1 MSGDTVH
8 LSVPAAS
15 AFAAVARATAASVA
29 VRAGATVDDVE
40 DVRVAVSEAF
50 TLLLADVPVGEQQV
64 HLDLTVGASGVVF
77 AVTAPTLR
85 VDPIDRDSF
94 AWTILDALVDDAD
107 HRVALDDQGEARA
120 SITGTCRLHV
130 PA

>member
-8 LSVPAAS
+8 LTVPATS

-29 VRAGATVDDVE
+29 VRAGATIDDVE

-50 TLLLADVPVGEQQV
+50 ALLLADLPDGEQQAHV
-64 HLDLTVGASGVVF
+64 DLSL
-77 AVTAPTLR
+77 TAGSVEFR
-85 VDPIDRDSF
+85 VSAPAAGDLQVDRDSF
-94 AWTILDALVDDAD
+94 AWTILDALVEDA
-107 HRVALDDQGEARA
+107 VFALDSDATGQRQAV
-120 SITGTCRLHV
+120 ITGACRLHV

>member
-8 LSVPAAS
+8 LSVPAES
-15 AFAAVARATAASVA
+15 AYAAVARATAASVA

-50 TLLLADVPVGEQQV
+50 TLLLADLPVGEQQV
-64 HLDLTVGASGVVF
+64 HLDLTVNNGGIAFVVS
-77 AVTAPTLR
+77 APTER
-85 VDPIDRDSF
+85 GEPVDRDSF
-94 AWTILDALVDDAD
+94 AWTILDALVEDAD
-107 HRVALDDQGEARA
+107 HQLSNIPGNEPRAL
-120 SITGTCRLHV
+120 ITGTCRLHV